1 MVYVSRL
8 VNEKGLTSDRVPGW
22 FPHPSRSGSR
32 ANGDADHPLPG
43 HFHHHHHHHHNHH
56 HSLRHIIIIIIINNH
71 HHHLGADQHFQHCD
85 NKLSER

>member
-1 MVYVSRL
+1 MVYVFRP
-8 VNEKGLTSDRVPGW
+8 VNKKGLTSDRVAGG

-43 HFHHHHHHHHNHH
+43 HFHHHHHHH
-56 HSLRHIIIIIIINNH
+56 SLRHIIIIIIIRNNH

>member
-8 VNEKGLTSDRVPGW
+8 VNEKGLTCDRVAGG
-22 FPHPSRSGSR
+22 FPHPSRGGSR

-43 HFHHHHHHHHNHH
+43 HFHHQHHHHRHYLH
-56 HSLRHIIIIIIINNH
+56 HIIVIIIINNH
-71 HHHLGADQHFQHCD
+71 CNHLGADQYLQHCD